1 MPIDLKSLTAPS
13 RFFWPGD
20 SEEWID
26 LRNITLAEFKKIRA
40 STVTNRAEYHQIK
53 DGDKPFRYEV
63 EDTDSDKAD
72 ELLWDYQIVDWN
84 IVDGDGKK
92 IKCTKEN
99 KLLLMG
105 NSAEFV
111 NFVVDNLNQLAK
123 DEQKRREKSEKNLL
137 NSQSG

>member
-1 MPIDLKSLTAPS
+1 ML
-13 RFFWPGD
+13 
-20 SEEWID
+20 
-26 LRNITLAEFKKIRA
+26 
-40 STVTNRAEYHQIK
+40 
-53 DGDKPFRYEV
+53 FR
-63 EDTDSDKAD
+63 S
-72 ELLWDYQIVDWN
+72 LLWDYQIVDWN

-111 NFVVDNLNQLAK
+111 NFVVDSLNQLAK

-137 NSQSG
+137 NSQRG